1 MKIKNKIVSVL
12 MATCLMFSSFG
23 IGTSFADSSKVVT
36 IGVNNKEERAYL
48 GKVATEEQLGTKTY
62 SCAYVEPTKEGSGI
76 NVKTANITWVTS
88 SMVATTLSTAG
99 LTGANCVIAAVF
111 PVSGTGICI

>member
-36 IGVNNKEERAYL
+36 IGVNNTA
-48 GKVATEEQLGTKTY
+48 EQNRL
-62 SCAYVEPTKEGSGI
+62 
-76 NVKTANITWVTS
+76 
-88 SMVATTLSTAG
+88 
-99 LTGANCVIAAVF
+99 F
-111 PVSGTGICI
+111 